1 MSRNEARGGIVLAR
15 LGCLVRGQE
24 KQGVQANLIPTKIE
38 KEEEHGKD

>member
-15 LGCLVRGQE
+15 LGGLVRGQE

-38 KEEEHGKD
+38 KEDDHGKD

>member
-1 MSRNEARGGIVLAR
+1 MSRNEAREGILLPK
-15 LGCLVRGQE
+15 LGSLVRGQE